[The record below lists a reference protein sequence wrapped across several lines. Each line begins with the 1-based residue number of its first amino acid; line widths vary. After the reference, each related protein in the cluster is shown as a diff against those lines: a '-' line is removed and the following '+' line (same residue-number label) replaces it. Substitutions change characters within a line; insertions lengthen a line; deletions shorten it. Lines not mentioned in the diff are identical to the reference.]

1 MDIETFLREHRIGRD
16 LKGAHLLR
24 GLPPEVAGKVA
35 HAAVWRLYPAGT
47 VIVAQDDPTR
57 DVMFVRHGRVRIV
70 QFTPSGR
77 EIGFAEVLEG
87 GHFGEIAAIDG
98 GSRSA
103 TAVAVEDTLTA
114 NLPGG
119 EFLTLLNA
127 SPALAVNVM
136 RGMARIIRST
146 NLRVN
151 ELRSLT
157 APGRVIHELLL
168 QAQSL
173 GPPPDHGSVHLDPAP
188 TQSEIASLA
197 GTTRETVAR
206 TLSDLEHRGLVRR
219 GGRSLELINLEK
231 LEDLLES
238 SIQSKG

>member
-1 MDIETFLREHRIGRD
+1 MEIETYLREHRITRD
-16 LKGAHLLR
+16 LKGAQMLK
-24 GLPPEVAGKVA
+24 GLPPEIATKVA

-47 VIVAQDDPTR
+47 VILAQDDPTR

-103 TAVAVEDTLTA
+103 TAVAVEDTVTA
-114 NLPGG
+114 NLPGS
-119 EFLTLLNA
+119 EFL
-127 SPALAVNVM
+127 ALMAATPPLSLNVM
-136 RGMARIIRST
+136 RA
-146 NLRVN
+146 
-151 ELRSLT
+151 
-157 APGRVIHELLL
+157 IHELLL

-173 GPPPDHGSVHLDPAP
+173 GTGPAESRVRLDPAP

-206 TLSDLEHRGLVRR
+206 TLGDLEHRGLVRR
-219 GGRSLELINLEK
+219 GGRSLELINLEQ
-231 LEDLLES
+231 LEDLLEDA
-238 SIQSKG
+238 IQSG

>member
-1 MDIETFLREHRIGRD
+1 MDVEGFLKQHRLERD
-16 LKGAHLLR
+16 LKDAQMLK
-24 GLPPEVAGKVA
+24 GLPKESVVRIAQTA
-35 HAAVWRLYPAGT
+35 IWRLYPAGT
-47 VIVAQDDPTR
+47 VILSQDDPTR
-57 DVMFVRHGRVRIV
+57 DVMFVRYGRVRIV

-77 EIGFAEVLEG
+77 EIGFAEVLAG

-98 GSRSA
+98 GARSA
-103 TAVAVEDTLTA
+103 TAVAVEDTVTA

-119 EFLTLLNA
+119 EFLSVMAANPSL
-127 SPALAVNVM
+127 ALNVM
-136 RGMARIIRST
+136 RAMARIIRST

-168 QAQSL
+168 LAQGT
-173 GPPPDHGSVHLDPAP
+173 GPSPGRALIRLDPAP

-206 TLSDLEHRGLVRR
+206 TLSDLEHRGLARR
-219 GGRSLELINLEK
+219 GGRSLELIKLDA
-231 LEDLLES
+231 LEDLLEE
-238 SIQSKG
+238 SIQH

>member
-1 MDIETFLREHRIGRD
+1 MDIETFLREHRMERD
-16 LKGAHLLR
+16 LADVQMLR
-24 GLPPEVAGKVA
+24 GLPRELAAKIA
-35 HAAVWRLYPAGT
+35 HACVWRVYPAGT
-47 VIVAQDDPTR
+47 VILAQDDPTR
-57 DVMFVRHGRVRIV
+57 DVMFVRHGRVRIL

-77 EIGFAEVLEG
+77 EIGFAEVLSG

-103 TAVAVEDTLTA
+103 TAVAVEDTVTA
-114 NLPGG
+114 NLAGS
-119 EFLTLLNA
+119 EFLALLG
-127 SPALAVNVM
+127 STPALTLNVM
-136 RGMARIIRST
+136 RAMARIIRLT

-151 ELRSLT
+151 ELRGLT

-168 QAQSL
+168 LAQKAGQGADRRL
-173 GPPPDHGSVHLDPAP
+173 VRLEPAP

-219 GGRSLELINLEK
+219 GGRSLELLRLEG
-231 LEDLLES
+231 LEDLLEE
-238 SIQSKG
+238 SIQSK

>member
-1 MDIETFLREHRIGRD
+1 MDIEGFLKEHRLGRD
-16 LKGAHLLR
+16 LKDAQMLR
-24 GLPPEVAGKVA
+24 GLPAEIAAKVA
-35 HAAVWRLYPAGT
+35 HACVWRLYPAGT
-47 VIVAQDDPTR
+47 TILSQDDPTR
-57 DVMFVRHGRVRIV
+57 DVMFVRFGRVRIV

-77 EIGFAEVLEG
+77 EIGFAEVLTG

-98 GSRSA
+98 GARSA
-103 TAVAVEDTLTA
+103 TAVAVEDTVTA

-119 EFLTLLNA
+119 EFLSIMGSA
-127 SPALAVNVM
+127 PALGLNVM
-136 RGMARIIRST
+136 RAMARIIRST

-168 QAQSL
+168 LAQKFGS
-173 GPPPDHGSVHLDPAP
+173 GPGGGRVRLDPAP

-206 TLSDLEHRGLVRR
+206 TLSDLEHRGLVHR
-219 GGRSLELINLEK
+219 GGRSLELIKLEA
-231 LEDLLES
+231 LEDLLEE
-238 SIQSKG
+238 SIQSK